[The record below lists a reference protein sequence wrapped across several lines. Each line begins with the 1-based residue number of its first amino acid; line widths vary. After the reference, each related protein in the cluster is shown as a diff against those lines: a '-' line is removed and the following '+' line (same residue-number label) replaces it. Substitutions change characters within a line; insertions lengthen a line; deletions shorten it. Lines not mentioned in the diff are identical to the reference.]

1 MTASDPSPL
10 EIEVAVDGDASPDRA
25 TLTLR
30 GEIDLA
36 TQGELRQRIN
46 DLLVEGRIHLV
57 VDLADVTFIDSTGL
71 GVLIGARR
79 RVHGLHG
86 SLSIV
91 GARDE
96 VMRVFEITG
105 LHRVFDIS
113 RAAENV

>member
-1 MTASDPSPL
+1 MVASGPAPL
-10 EIEVAVDGDASPDRA
+10 EIEVTVDGDATPDRA
-25 TLTLR
+25 TLVLR

-36 TQGELRQRIN
+36 TQGELRQRFT
-46 DLLVEGRIHLV
+46 DLIVEGRVHLV
-57 VDLADVTFIDSTGL
+57 VDLTEVDFIDSTGL

-79 RVHGLHG
+79 RVHVLRG

-91 GARDE
+91 GAGEE

-113 RAAENV
+113 RASENA